1 MKFLRPQKSSKH
13 TIVWGKRRKGVR
25 CNFKYNCMKEY
36 DYIWRKSVLYR
47 ILKMVMDYV
56 RGKGSHPF
64 KKIYNTIQNAVIFEI

>member
-1 MKFLRPQKSSKH
+1 
-13 TIVWGKRRKGVR
+13 
-25 CNFKYNCMKEY
+25 MKEY